1 MSTAVPVEASLG
13 CTFHAELKLFTLLL
27 LTPKYLTCL
36 IESNLK
42 GSCLVQTVRVWH
54 RCFASPKLLHPVFY
68 FILFFIGSTGR
79 ESSPPPAR
87 LSSLDSPAHIS
98 SSIPVQRMQLHN
110 SARSTSSRLKWI
122 RTCIKRAVE
131 NKRTLLAKVFIRLLN
146 LPLWGQNLSAS
157 AELSLVLGSWLK
169 WVSVAES

>member
-1 MSTAVPVEASLG
+1 MLFVDAKCCCFNSIVVYKQMSTAVLVEASLG

-27 LTPKYLTCL
+27 LFPKYVTFM

-42 GSCLVQTVRVWH
+42 GSCLVQIVRVWH
-54 RCFASPKLLHPVFY
+54 RCFASPKLLHPV
-68 FILFFIGSTGR
+68 FFIGSTGR

-110 SARSTSSRLKWI
+110 SARSTSSRLKLI
-122 RTCIKRAVE
+122 LTYIKRSAE
-131 NKRTLLAKVFIRLLN
+131 NKRTLLAKVFIGLLN
-146 LPLWGQNLSAS
+146 LPL
-157 AELSLVLGSWLK
+157 
-169 WVSVAES
+169 